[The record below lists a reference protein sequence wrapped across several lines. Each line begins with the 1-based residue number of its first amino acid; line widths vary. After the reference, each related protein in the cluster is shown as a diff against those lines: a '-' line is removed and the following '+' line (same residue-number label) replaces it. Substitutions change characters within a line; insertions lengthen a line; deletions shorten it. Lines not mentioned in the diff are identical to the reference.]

1 MTTWHEIKLMFGNF
15 TSARKTILHC
25 DNITKLPRIANGWYL
40 FFSLLCVVFQIG
52 GNPLYELSDDPWQ
65 KSKDIF
71 VTTVPIQ
78 PHSTC
83 FQFKDRR
90 KTSTVSSGA
99 FLADTNQS
107 LNSVVHSDSHMC
119 TWDVYTLLKI
129 LSFTCSN
136 VYFF

>member
-78 PHSTC
+78 PHSTSRTDEKPV
-83 FQFKDRR
+83 Q
-90 KTSTVSSGA
+90 
-99 FLADTNQS
+99 FLAERSWRIPTNP
-107 LNSVVHSDSHMC
+107 
-119 TWDVYTLLKI
+119 
-129 LSFTCSN
+129 
-136 VYFF
+136 